1 MFYVFPHSIP
11 VSSLMGTKALR
22 PPLHSLEI
30 NCVKTFELCN
40 QTFLVIGSEDTKIKI
55 FQMDEKLTRKCC
67 VATLNTHI
75 SSVKCLAVVVPKT
88 ADGSVYVVSAGSRA
102 QVKITV
108 LGVYMSDQVLKR
120 FKAHYFCTQYCN
132 KKIKIHFSSIIFS
145 LCELKIFIFG
155 HLCMLIET

>member
-1 MFYVFPHSIP
+1 
-11 VSSLMGTKALR
+11 MGTKALR
-22 PPLHSLEI
+22 PALHSLEI

-75 SSVKCLAVVVPKT
+75 SSVKCLAVVDPKT

-108 LGVYMSDQVLKR
+108 LVVYRSDQQRVLKR
-120 FKAHYFCTQYCN
+120 LKGNKYYIVAWACN
-132 KKIKIHFSSIIFS
+132 IFNRD
-145 LCELKIFIFG
+145 IA
-155 HLCMLIET
+155 